1 MQSASFPAPR
11 ITPWVL
17 RLLALMAGVQLVLET
32 IVTSPAAQGALTF
45 DPHAGLTRPWT
56 VLTYAFVHGGL
67 FHLLFNGLALFV
79 FGPTVERRL
88 GGPAFLLYF
97 TYCVVGA
104 AAFAMI
110 VDRVTPVPPF
120 VGASGGVL
128 GLILAYSV
136 IHPDRELI
144 AFPIPV
150 PVRARTFVILIAI
163 YDLCGMLFLRSLF
176 NDGIAHEA
184 HLGGLAFGWLF
195 FRLQG
200 MKPHGD
206 TPGAPKRTVEFK
218 VAVGGRESEPRETRP
233 RPATP
238 LRPHAR
244 DPAQAELDRVL
255 DKISATGMSSLSPA
269 ERKFLDEVAKKKQD
283 H

>member
-1 MQSASFPAPR
+1 M
-11 ITPWVL
+11 TPWVL
-17 RLLALMAGVQLVLET
+17 RILALMAVVQLVLQT
-32 IVTSPAAQGALTF
+32 IVTSDAAKAALTF
-45 DPHAGLTRPWT
+45 DPHGGLSRPWT
-56 VLTYAFVHGGL
+56 VVTYAFVHGGI
-67 FHLLFNGLALFV
+67 FHLLFNGFALFA

-120 VGASGGVL
+120 IGASGGVI
-128 GLILAYSV
+128 GIILAYSV
-136 IHPDRELI
+136 IFPDNELI

-150 PVRARTFVILIAI
+150 PIKARTFVMLIAI
-163 YDLCGMLFLRSLF
+163 YDLCGMLFLRSMF

-184 HLGGLAFGWLF
+184 HLGGLLFGWLF

-200 MKPHGD
+200 MKPHAE
-206 TPGAPKRTVEFK
+206 TPGAPKRPVEFK
-218 VAVGGRESEPRETRP
+218 VAVRADGSDRP
-233 RPATP
+233 TARPLDRPAA
-238 LRPHAR
+238 RPPAL

-255 DKISATGMSSLSPA
+255 DKISATGMTSLSPA

>member
-1 MQSASFPAPR
+1 
-11 ITPWVL
+11 
-17 RLLALMAGVQLVLET
+17 MAGVQLVLET
-32 IVTSPAAQGALTF
+32 IVTSPAASAALTF
-45 DPHAGLTRPWT
+45 DPSAGLTRPWT

-67 FHLLFNGLALFV
+67 FHLLFNGFALFA

-120 VGASGGVL
+120 IGASGGVL
-128 GLILAYSV
+128 GIILAYSV

-150 PVRARTFVILIAI
+150 PIRARTFVILIAI
-163 YDLCGMLFLRSLF
+163 YDLCGMLFLRTLF
-176 NDGIAHEA
+176 SDGIAHEA

-195 FRLQG
+195 FRLNG
-200 MKPHGD
+200 MKPHRD
-206 TPGAPKRTVEFK
+206 TPGAPRTPIEFR
-218 VAVGGRESEPRETRP
+218 VAVGARESERQEKRSPAHPPTRL
-233 RPATP
+233 PA
-238 LRPHAR
+238 L
-244 DPAQAELDRVL
+244 DPTQAELDRVL

-269 ERKFLDEVAKKKQD
+269 ERKFLDEVAKKKREP
-283 H
+283 